1 MNTVAEVMAE
11 LKKKGSPL
19 RVRAFA
25 PHGAPK
31 DLFGVSVED
40 MKVIAKRIKG
50 CTAPGFLDTRLRYA
64 AWRSSYSSRASSGVR
79 YASFSR
85 RQHWL

>member
-31 DLFGVSVED
+31 GSKEVDPKNLFPKSLS
-40 MKVIAKRIKG
+40 A
-50 CTAPGFLDTRLRYA
+50 
-64 AWRSSYSSRASSGVR
+64 
-79 YASFSR
+79 
-85 RQHWL
+85 

>member
-50 CTAPGFLDTRLRYA
+50 EVDPIDGRIRCFLRLEYVCRHG
-64 AWRSSYSSRASSGVR
+64 ASP
-79 YASFSR
+79 
-85 RQHWL
+85 